1 MNVVLRFLFNMQS
14 LLGSTI
20 SLVTILFKFIVL
32 MAHTRGK
39 KIKNERSPL
48 NKTGIL
54 PSQVSEKFLEE
65 TEEGEQCWGML
76 TLERI

>member
-14 LLGSTI
+14 LLGSAI

-39 KIKNERSPL
+39 KNNERSPL
-48 NKTGIL
+48 NKIGIL
-54 PSQVSEKFLEE
+54 PSQVTEKFLEE